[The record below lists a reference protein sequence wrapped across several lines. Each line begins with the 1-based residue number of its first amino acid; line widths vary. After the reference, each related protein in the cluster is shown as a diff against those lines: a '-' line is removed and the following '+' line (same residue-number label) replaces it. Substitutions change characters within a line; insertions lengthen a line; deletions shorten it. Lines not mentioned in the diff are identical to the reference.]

1 MLDSVSPRRPLDREQ
16 IDRRLARIR
25 ELLARWAEL
34 GAGDGQGRRVLRPWE
49 ESAVTAFEGRHGVR
63 LPENYRRYLVEFG
76 DPADMLMSYAPQEPD
91 EQAGPRSGEPFPL
104 DRPWAGHEFEIDA
117 WEEEEGGD
125 FFEDGPGEFYA
136 QFDDP
141 AEAFYDL
148 PAGAKPSDGTLK
160 LGATRSHF
168 VARLVLDGPWAG
180 TVWIDSTGYDGGL
193 VAPAD
198 DSMDGYADQRLNEFI
213 DASRW
218 SPLADQPWFP
228 PAGDPL
234 DDPSPAD
241 FLDLTLDCLRRQ
253 VRLAEAERACDR
265 LDLPALTG
273 LHRRLAKP
281 HEFGFPRGHRYGG
294 FGNYIDGLLR
304 DELLRPAP
312 DPAASDRIVELT
324 KAVLPVAYLPTALIA
339 AGRWEEL
346 VDLELHGFPQES
358 RSGVDL
364 ALAAVMLATDPET
377 GLPGDLETGLVGS
390 GTSADRRGPHR
401 WAVLST
407 LTRMTADQRE
417 QFWARIPAAEAAELR
432 PALHTAT
439 LPVTEDAL
447 DALLADAAA
456 SLDRDGA
463 TLLLTRA
470 LHTPPREH
478 NRPGTALADRICA
491 LAAATER
498 VGDVFEPL
506 DRAAGG
512 RWADWRAAEHAGRQ
526 WLALHRDRALGRTS

>member
-34 GAGDGQGRRVLRPWE
+34 GSGDGQGRRVLRPWD
-49 ESAVTAFEGRHGVR
+49 ESAVAAFEGRHGVR
-63 LPENYRRYLVEFG
+63 LPENYRRYLLEFG

-117 WEEEEGGD
+117 WEEEEDGD

-148 PAGAKPSDGTLK
+148 PAGAKASDGTLK

-168 VARLVLDGPWAG
+168 IARLVLDGPWAG

-193 VAPAD
+193 IAPAD
-198 DSMDGYADQRLNEFI
+198 DSMDGYTDQRLNEFI

-228 PAGDPL
+228 PPGDPL
-234 DDPSPAD
+234 GDPSPAD
-241 FLDLTLDCLRRQ
+241 FLDLTLDCLRQQ

-265 LDLPALTG
+265 LDVPTLTG

-304 DELLRPAP
+304 DELLRPVP

-339 AGRWEEL
+339 AGRWKEL
-346 VDLELHGFPQES
+346 VDLELHGFPRES
-358 RSGVDL
+358 RSVVNLVL
-364 ALAAVMLATDPET
+364 ATVMLATGPET
-377 GLPGDLETGLVGS
+377 VDTDLPTDLVGS
-390 GTSADRRGPHR
+390 GNAADRPGLHR

-407 LTRMTADQRE
+407 LTRMTAGRRE

-432 PALHTAT
+432 PALRTAT
-439 LPVTEDAL
+439 LPVTAAAL
-447 DALLADAAA
+447 DALLADTVTT
-456 SLDRDGA
+456 LDRDGA

-478 NRPGTALADRICA
+478 SRPDTALVDRICA

-498 VGDVFEPL
+498 MGDVFEPL
-506 DRAAGG
+506 DRMAGG

-526 WLALHRDRALGRTS
+526 WLALHRGRALGRTS